1 VRKAALAFAILM
13 IVMAIFI
20 STSFKVNIVEAADV
34 ESADYNIEHVNHK
47 IEVLYNGYVLINDT
61 VRINVTGKAP
71 SDFLIGFPYMYGSHI
86 LQCIA
91 YNESDVFPV
100 SLNVPLENRV
110 GFYAVKVNF
119 PHGTPETFTIM
130 FVLSNDLIVH
140 DTADYYNLSFP
151 AFPSLTKPVT
161 ICNVSIALPEEA
173 SYTNGT
179 VDAFDYSETNLPA
192 FTYNASQVFFS
203 LTDDKI
209 QVVDVEEL
217 QREIRLNE
225 FGEIEGSDT
234 YRIKNKAQLE
244 ASFIEIM
251 LPLNASNPR
260 AEDQFSR
267 TMTEPTQI
275 DETTNRYKITFTLS
289 LKTNETTRF
298 TVKYHLPRIY
308 ISQEQAN
315 KFALNIS
322 FFQYV
327 NYYIGQAS
335 VTFVLPEGARILN
348 FEDTLMGD
356 AYSLARNVFQ
366 EIVTINRQGIISL
379 DSFNVGIMYEY
390 NPLWLSFRPTLWIWA
405 LSIVGCAVFVFWK
418 RPKAPVQVTVPTA
431 AVSLRSE
438 HIKSFIDAYE
448 EKMKIL
454 LEIESLE
461 NRVQKGKIQRRRY
474 KVQRKTLE
482 TRLSTL
488 SRSLTGFK
496 EKMHAAGGRY
506 ADLMHQLEVAET
518 EINEVETNI
527 KSIKA
532 RHSRGELSLEA
543 HRKLLTDYQRR
554 QGKAQT
560 TINGILL
567 RLREEIR

>member
-1 VRKAALAFAILM
+1 MKKVALAFTILM

-20 STSFKVNIVEAADV
+20 STSFKVKIVEAADV
-34 ESADYNIEHVNHK
+34 ESADYNIEQVNHT

-61 VRINVTGKAP
+61 VRINVTGQAP
-71 SDFLIGFPYMYGSHI
+71 SDFLMGFPYIYGSHI
-86 LQCIA
+86 LRCVA

-110 GFYAVKVNF
+110 GFYGVKVNF
-119 PHGTPETFTIM
+119 PRGTPEAFTVV

-140 DTADYYNLSFP
+140 DTSTYYTLSFP
-151 AFPSLTKPVT
+151 AFPSLTKPAAV
-161 ICNVSIALPEEA
+161 CNVSIVLPEGA
-173 SYTNGT
+173 SYSSGT
-179 VDAFDYSETNLPA
+179 VGAFNYSENDLPA
-192 FTYNASQVFFS
+192 FTYNASQVTFS
-203 LTDDKI
+203 LADDKI
-209 QVVDVEEL
+209 QVVDVEGL
-217 QREIRLNE
+217 QREITLNK
-225 FGEIEGSDT
+225 FGEIEGTDT
-234 YRIKNKAQLE
+234 YRIKNKAQIK
-244 ASFIEIM
+244 ASFIEVM
-251 LPLNASNPR
+251 LPLNASEPS
-260 AEDQFSR
+260 AADQFGR
-267 TMTEPTQI
+267 KMAEPTRT
-275 DETTNRYKITFTLS
+275 DEKTNRYKIFFTLPLEAS
-289 LKTNETTRF
+289 EYTRF
-298 TVKYHLPRIY
+298 SVKYHLPNIC
-308 ISQEQAN
+308 ITQEQAN

-322 FFQYV
+322 LFQYV

-356 AYSLARNVFQ
+356 AYSLTRNVFQ
-366 EIVTINRQGIISL
+366 EIVTINKQGIISL
-379 DSFNVGIMYEY
+379 DSFNVGIIYEY

-405 LSIVGCAVFVFWK
+405 LSVVGCAVFVFWK

-438 HIKSFIDAYE
+438 HIKLFIDAYE

-461 NRVQKGKIQRRRY
+461 NRVRKGKIQRRRY

-496 EKMHAAGGRY
+496 EKMHVAGGRY

-518 EINEVETNI
+518 EINEVEANI
-527 KSIKA
+527 KSIEA

-543 HRKLLTDYQRR
+543 YRKLLTDYQRR
-554 QGKAQT
+554 QEKAQT